1 MILHH
6 VSGSADAVVVSPPG
20 TNTDVLGHRD
30 LYVVDIVGI
39 PTRLEHLVGKSQSKN
54 ILHRFF
60 TQIVIDAKN
69 FVRGKD
75 AFNDLVAF
83 DRAFQVVTKW
93 LFNYDPPPP
102 IRLWL
107 GKPGAR

>member
-6 VSGSADAVVVSPPG
+6 VSGSADAVVVSRPG

-30 LYVVDIVGI
+30 LYVVDVVGV
-39 PTRLEHLVGKSQSKN
+39 PNRLEHLVGKSQRQN

-75 AFNDLVAF
+75 SFYDLVEF
-83 DRAFQVVTKW
+83 DGAFQVVTEG
-93 LFNYDPPPP
+93 LFDHHAPPPVW
-102 IRLWL
+102 LWL
-107 GKPGAR
+107 GETGAG